1 MAALFRG
8 EYRHTLDPKGRLIMP
23 LEYREKLGERFFI
36 VRGAGDKYLNAYP
49 ESEWEKIEEK
59 IEATPDLTSEAGKIL
74 HRYFIAGSNQCQPDN
89 QGRVMIQTALRD
101 YACLTKDVVLAGVG
115 DHIEIWNPEKWEE
128 KMNQMMSV
136 NLEELINEQNWEQ
149 I

>member
-1 MAALFRG
+1 MSMMFRG

-23 LEYREKLGERFFI
+23 LEFREKLGESFFV
-36 VRGAGDKYLNAYP
+36 VRGAGDKCLNAYP

-59 IEATPDLTSEAGKIL
+59 IAAMPALTSEAGKIL
-74 HRYFIAGSNQCQPDN
+74 HRYFIAGSNHCQPDN
-89 QGRVMIQTALRD
+89 QGRVMIQSALRA
-101 YACLTKDVVLAGVG
+101 YAELTKEVVLLGVG
-115 DHIEIWNPEKWEE
+115 DHIELWSPDNWDE

-136 NLEELINEQNWEQ
+136 NIEELISGQNWEQ